1 MDNVRLC
8 RGADVMKD
16 KNLFHTVLCDLL
28 NIKYPIIQGAMTRV
42 GGHRLVAAV
51 SNAGGLGVL
60 PTFGV
65 SPEKLRRSI
74 VETRALTD
82 KPFAVN
88 IVPIGRAFAESRAKI
103 VIDEGI
109 EIATTGRGDP
119 TTPIVSMLKR
129 HNIKVLP
136 VVPTVRH
143 AIRAVEEG
151 ADAVVASGCE
161 AGGHVG
167 TIASLPL
174 IPLMIDAVKV
184 PVVAAGGIGDSR
196 GFVAALALGACG
208 IQMGTR
214 FYATHE
220 ADVSPSE
227 KCSILEASEEDT
239 VVVTMLSGKPIRV
252 LLDQEIDKWLQL
264 RKQGATDKE
273 LAALATEIRKLARD
287 DPEKQP
293 VIAGQISGMIRTI
306 ESAEDIIN
314 QTIEGAAAICHKLHL
329 LAIAQ

>member
-16 KNLFHTVLCDLL
+16 KNLFHTALCDLL
-28 NIKYPIIQGAMTRV
+28 SIKYPIIQGAMTRV
-42 GGHRLVAAV
+42 GGPRLVAAV

-65 SPEKLRRSI
+65 SPKKLRRYI
-74 VETRALTD
+74 AETRALTD

-88 IVPIGRAFAESRAKI
+88 IVPMGRAFTESRAKI

-109 EIATTGRGDP
+109 EIVTTGRGDP
-119 TTPIVSMLKR
+119 TTPVVSLLKR
-129 HNIKVLP
+129 CNIKVLP

-143 AIRAVEEG
+143 AIRVVEEG
-151 ADAVVASGCE
+151 ADAVIASGCE

-174 IPLMIDAVKV
+174 IPSVIDAVKV

-220 ADVSPSE
+220 SDVGPSE
-227 KCSILEASEEDT
+227 KRSILEASQEDT
-239 VVVTMLSGKPIRV
+239 VVETMLTGKPVRV
-252 LLDQEIDKWLQL
+252 LLDEEIDRLQQL
-264 RKQGATDKE
+264 RRQGVADKE
-273 LAALATEIRKLARD
+273 LAALATEMLKLARH
-287 DPEKQP
+287 DPEKQT
-293 VIAGQISGMIRTI
+293 VIAGQISGMIKTI
-306 ESAEDIIN
+306 ESAEDIVN

>member
-1 MDNVRLC
+1 LDNVPLYG
-8 RGADVMKD
+8 GADAMKD
-16 KNLFHTVLCDLL
+16 ENLFHTVLCDLL
-28 NIKYPIIQGAMTRV
+28 GIKYPIIQGAMTRV
-42 GGHRLVAAV
+42 GGPRLVAAV

-65 SPEKLRRSI
+65 SPEKLRQSI
-74 VETRALTD
+74 AETRTLTD
-82 KPFAVN
+82 RPFAVN
-88 IVPIGRAFAESRAKI
+88 IVPMGRAFTESRAKI
-103 VIDEGI
+103 VIDEGVD
-109 EIATTGRGDP
+109 IATTGRGDP
-119 TTPIVSMLKR
+119 TTPIVSWLKQ

-143 AIRAVEEG
+143 AIRVVEEG
-151 ADAVVASGCE
+151 ADAVIASGCE

-174 IPLMIDAVKV
+174 IPLVIDAVKV

-220 ADVSPSE
+220 ADVGPSE
-227 KCSILEASEEDT
+227 KRSILEASEEDT
-239 VVVTMLSGKPIRV
+239 VVEAMLTGKPVRV
-252 LLDQEIDKWLQL
+252 LLDREIEKLLQL
-264 RKQGATDKE
+264 RKQGAADKE
-273 LAALATEIRKLARD
+273 LAAFATEIRKLSQR
-287 DPEKQP
+287 DPEKQT
-293 VIAGQISGMIRTI
+293 VVAGQISGMIKTI

-314 QTIEGAAAICHKLHL
+314 QIIEGATAICNKLHL
-329 LAIAQ
+329 LAGAQ